1 MKTTFR
7 CYICDIETNSR
18 ARNIVS
24 DMKSQHSR
32 KPIAELLKRLQNG
45 VGAIHARDG
54 SNTCI
59 VCDDCIDTINA
70 YDEAFMLA
78 EQVEKQLIEMIART
92 EEHYGSVK
100 DGTRI
105 LRNAP
110 INAIPMPKEP
120 LLNPANV
127 VADLFD
133 SDEMQADQCSYFE
146 AVNDADEVSI
156 SDPDEYIESE
166 EEGID
171 SDDSFVWPKVS
182 ALKRKQAKEKGLP
195 TGKKKPRIYSCI
207 DCPAD
212 YHDKYEM
219 QVITKHLLLLVCE
232 LK

>member
-24 DMKSQHSR
+24 DMKSQHSK

-45 VGAIHARDG
+45 VGAIQARDG

-78 EQVEKQLIEMIART
+78 EQVEKQLREMIART
-92 EEHYGSVK
+92 EERYGSVK

-105 LRNAP
+105 LRTSPNNA
-110 INAIPMPKEP
+110 NPMPTEP
-120 LLNPANV
+120 VLNPGDV
-127 VADLFD
+127 VADLFH
-133 SDEMQADQCSYFE
+133 SDEMQADQYFDFD
-146 AVNDADEVSI
+146 AVNDADAVSM

-166 EEGID
+166 EEEID

-182 ALKRKQAKEKGLP
+182 ALKRKQVKEKGLP
-195 TGKKKPRIYSCI
+195 IVKKKPRIYSCI

-212 YHDKYEM
+212 YYDKYDM
-219 QVITKHLLLLVCE
+219 QVISRTFTSIGM
-232 LK
+232 

>member
-1 MKTTFR
+1 MKTNFR

-24 DMKSQHSR
+24 DMKSQHSK

-45 VGAIHARDG
+45 VGAIQARDG

-78 EQVEKQLIEMIART
+78 EQVEKQLREMIART
-92 EEHYGSVK
+92 EERYGSVK

-105 LRNAP
+105 LRTSPNNA
-110 INAIPMPKEP
+110 NPMPTEP
-120 LLNPANV
+120 VLNPGDV
-127 VADLFD
+127 VADLFH
-133 SDEMQADQCSYFE
+133 SDEMQADQYFDFD
-146 AVNDADEVSI
+146 AVNDADAVSM

-166 EEGID
+166 EEEID

-182 ALKRKQAKEKGLP
+182 ALKRKQVKEKGLP
-195 TGKKKPRIYSCI
+195 IVKKKPRIYSCI

-212 YHDKYEM
+212 YYDKYDM
-219 QVITKHLLLLVCE
+219 QVISRTFTSIGM
-232 LK
+232 